1 MQAAFFYTILF
12 KVKGHQK
19 FVSKVSL
26 FYVTFLTVD
35 VVVKK
40 WFMNNKA
47 RHIFMAAFASQ
58 VRDTVVWGKEKD
70 KRESNLYVMSC
81 NSSSIL
87 LFGERIKRGVTERKR
102 EERSESR

>member
-1 MQAAFFYTILF
+1 
-12 KVKGHQK
+12 
-19 FVSKVSL
+19 
-26 FYVTFLTVD
+26 
-35 VVVKK
+35 
-40 WFMNNKA
+40 
-47 RHIFMAAFASQ
+47 MAAFASQ
-58 VRDTVVWGKEKD
+58 VRDTVVWGEEKD